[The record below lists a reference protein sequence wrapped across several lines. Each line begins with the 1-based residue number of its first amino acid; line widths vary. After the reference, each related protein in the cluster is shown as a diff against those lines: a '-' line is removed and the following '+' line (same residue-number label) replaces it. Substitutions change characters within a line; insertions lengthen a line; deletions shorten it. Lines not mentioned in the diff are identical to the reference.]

1 MEKGVPTGTVQ
12 ELRPVTSPARPWTRF
27 YPPGAA
33 PELGP
38 LRYPHMPAAIRDA
51 SATYAKQPAFTLAL
65 PNGAQ
70 GSITFEETDRLSDQ
84 FAVYLREVAGFKAG
98 DRVAIQMPNC
108 LAYPIAVFGTLKA
121 GLVMANTNPLYT
133 TAEMEHQFTDS
144 GAVGLIAIDLFATK
158 VAQVLP
164 KTSIR
169 TVVVV
174 GISDLLPPLKRL
186 LISAVQKYVKK
197 MVPPITFPHTKM
209 ATALA
214 QGAERIAAGANAKV
228 YADAL
233 NHDSIAALQYTGG
246 TTGVAKGATL
256 THGNLVANTMQGL
269 EMWKPFLRFGN
280 EVMLTALPLYHIFAF
295 TANLMIFYLA
305 GGRNLLVPSPRPL
318 SNLKTVMLSEPITW
332 FTGVNTLFAGLM
344 HESWFKEKTNWSL
357 RGSVAGGMALVPVIG
372 ERWEAMT
379 RTPIY
384 QGYGLTETS
393 PVATLNPFQRPK
405 REAIGVPVPS
415 TDVRFVDSEGRDV
428 AFGEVGELWVKGP
441 QVMTGYWQ
449 RPDDTAKVL
458 RDGWLA
464 TGDIAKMDEDGYIQ
478 IVDRKKDMILVS
490 GFNVYPNEVEAVL
503 ATHPAVADTA
513 VVGVPDDECGE
524 IVVAFVTKKDP
535 SVTEDAIRQHARQS
549 LTGYKVPRIV
559 VFKDDL
565 PKSNVGKVLR
575 KDLRD
580 EAQRAYLERK
590 KTGAGNREPGTTT
603 RG

>member
-1 MEKGVPTGTVQ
+1 
-12 ELRPVTSPARPWTRF
+12 
-27 YPPGAA
+27 
-33 PELGP
+33 
-38 LRYPHMPAAIRDA
+38 MPAAIREA
-51 SATYAKQPAFTLAL
+51 SATYAKQPAFTLGL
-65 PNGAQ
+65 PNGSQ
-70 GSITFEETDRLSDQ
+70 GSITFAETDRLSDQ
-84 FAVYLREVAGFKAG
+84 FAVYLREVAGFQAG

-108 LAYPIAVFGTLKA
+108 LAYPIVVFGTLKA

-133 TAEMEHQFTDS
+133 TAEMLHQFTDS
-144 GAVGLIAIDLFATK
+144 GAVGLIVIDLFATK
-158 VAQVLP
+158 VAEVLP
-164 KTSIR
+164 TTSIR

-186 LISAVQKYVKK
+186 LIRTVQKYVKK
-197 MVPPITFPHTKM
+197 MIPPITFAHTTI
-209 ATALA
+209 ATALK
-214 QGAERIAAGANAKV
+214 QGAERMAAGVDPKR
-228 YADAL
+228 YAESL
-233 NHDSIAALQYTGG
+233 THNSVAALQYTGG
-246 TTGVAKGATL
+246 TTGVAKGAAL

-269 EMWKPFLRFGN
+269 EMWKPFLRLGQ

-305 GGRNLLVPSPRPL
+305 GGRNVLVPSPRPL
-318 SNLKTVMLSEPITW
+318 ANLKTVMLSEPITW
-332 FTGVNTLFAGLM
+332 FTGVNTMFAALM
-344 HESWFKEKTNWSL
+344 HEPWFKERTNWSL

-379 RTPIY
+379 KTPIY

-405 REAIGVPVPS
+405 REAIGVPVPG
-415 TDVRFVDSEGRDV
+415 TDVRFVDNDGRDV
-428 AFGEVGELWVKGP
+428 APGEIGELWLKGP
-441 QVMTGYWQ
+441 QVMQGYWQ

-490 GFNVYPNEVEAVL
+490 GFNVYPNDVEAVI
-503 ATHPAVADTA
+503 ATHPGVLDSA
-513 VVGVPDDECGE
+513 VVGVPDDETGE

-535 SVTEDAIRQHARQS
+535 ALTEEAVRQHVKQS
-549 LTGYKVPRIV
+549 MTGYKVPKIV

-580 EAQRAYLERK
+580 EAQRAYLERRK
-590 KTGAGNREPGTTT
+590 GKIG
-603 RG
+603 

>member
-1 MEKGVPTGTVQ
+1 M
-12 ELRPVTSPARPWTRF
+12 TSPARPWTRF
-27 YPPGAA
+27 YPPGTAQD
-33 PELGP
+33 LGP
-38 LRYPHMPAAIRDA
+38 LKYPHMPAAIRDA
-51 SATYAKQPAFTLAL
+51 SATYAKQAAFTLAL

-133 TAEMEHQFTDS
+133 TAEMIHQFTDS

-158 VAQVLP
+158 VAEVLP

-174 GISDLLPPLKRL
+174 GISDLLPPFKRL

-197 MVPPITFPHTKM
+197 MVPPITFPHTTM
-209 ATALA
+209 RSALA
-214 QGAERIAAGANAKV
+214 QGAERIAAGADPKL
-228 YADAL
+228 YAEAL
-233 NHDSIAALQYTGG
+233 NHNSVAALQYTGG

-256 THGNLVANTMQGL
+256 THGNLVANTIQGL

-344 HESWFKEKTNWSL
+344 HETWFKEKTNWTL

-379 RTPIY
+379 KTPIY

-393 PVATLNPFQRPK
+393 PVATLNPFDRPK
-405 REAIGVPVPS
+405 REAIGVPVPG
-415 TDVRFVDSEGRDV
+415 TDVRFIDNDGRDV
-428 AFGEVGELWVKGP
+428 AMGEVGELWVKGP
-441 QVMTGYWQ
+441 QVMQGYWQ
-449 RPDDTAKVL
+449 RPDETAKVL

-464 TGDIAKMDEDGYIQ
+464 TGDIAKMDADGYIQ

-490 GFNVYPNEVEAVL
+490 GFNVYPNEVEAVI
-503 ATHPAVADTA
+503 ATHPGVADTA

-524 IVVAFVTKKDP
+524 IVVAFVTKKKDQAL
-535 SVTEDAIRQHARQS
+535 TEEDVRQHCKLS
-549 LTGYKVPRIV
+549 MTGYKVPRIV

-580 EAQRAYLERK
+580 DAQQAYLKRR
-590 KTGAGNREPGTTT
+590 AEPGSPK
-603 RG
+603 RQ

>member
-1 MEKGVPTGTVQ
+1 M
-12 ELRPVTSPARPWTRF
+12 TSPARPWTRF
-27 YPPGAA
+27 YPPAIA
-33 PELGP
+33 QDLGP
-38 LRYPHMPAAIRDA
+38 LKYPHMPAAIRDA
-51 SATYAKQPAFTLAL
+51 SKTYAGKPAFTLGL
-65 PNGAQ
+65 PNGSQ
-70 GSITFEETDRLSDQ
+70 GSITYEEVDRLSDQ

-133 TAEMEHQFTDS
+133 TTEMVHQFTDS

-158 VAQVLP
+158 VAEVLP

-174 GISDLLPPLKRL
+174 RIADLLPPLKRL
-186 LISAVQKYVKK
+186 IIGAVQKYVKK
-197 MVPPITFPHTKM
+197 MVPPITFAHTTM
-209 ATALA
+209 ASAL
-214 QGAERIAAGANAKV
+214 AAGADRIASGADPML
-228 YADAL
+228 YAESL

-256 THGNLVANTMQGL
+256 THGNLVANTLQGL
-269 EMWKPFLRFGN
+269 EMWKPFLRFGE

-295 TANLMIFYLA
+295 TANLMIFYVA
-305 GGRNLLVPSPRPL
+305 GGRNVLVPSPRPL
-318 SNLKTVMLSEPITW
+318 ANLKAVFLNEPITW
-332 FTGVNTLFAGLM
+332 FTGVNTMFAGLM
-344 HESWFKEKTNWSL
+344 HEPWFKERTNWTL
-357 RGSVAGGMALVPVIG
+357 RGSIAGGMALVPVIG
-372 ERWEAMT
+372 QRWEEMT
-379 RTPIY
+379 KTPIY

-393 PVATLNPFQRPK
+393 PIATLNPFHRPK
-405 REAIGVPVPS
+405 REAIGVPVPG
-415 TDVRFVDSEGRDV
+415 TDVRFVDDDGKDV
-428 AFGEVGELWVKGP
+428 AFGEIGELWVKGP
-441 QVMTGYWQ
+441 QVMQGYWQ
-449 RPDDTAKVL
+449 RPDESARVL

-464 TGDIAKMDEDGYIQ
+464 TGDIAKMDDEGYIQ

-490 GFNVYPNEVEAVL
+490 GFNVYPNEVEAVI
-503 ATHPAVADTA
+503 AEHPGVADTA
-513 VVGVPDDECGE
+513 VVGVPDDETGE

-535 SVTEDAIRQHARQS
+535 ALTEEAVRQHCRQTM
-549 LTGYKVPRIV
+549 TGYKVPKIV

-580 EAQRAYLERK
+580 EAQQAFLARQK
-590 KTGAGNREPGTTT
+590 SGAGNREPGTST

>member
-1 MEKGVPTGTVQ
+1 
-12 ELRPVTSPARPWTRF
+12 
-27 YPPGAA
+27 
-33 PELGP
+33 
-38 LRYPHMPAAIRDA
+38 MPAAIRDA
-51 SATYAKQPAFTLAL
+51 SANYAKQPAFTLAL
-65 PNGAQ
+65 PNGSQ
-70 GSITFEETDRLSDQ
+70 GSLTFEEVDRLSDQ
-84 FAVYLREVAGFKAG
+84 FAVYLREVAAFKAG

-133 TAEMEHQFTDS
+133 TAEMVHQFTDS
-144 GAVGLIAIDLFATK
+144 GAVGLIVIDLFATK
-158 VAQVLP
+158 VAEVLP

-174 GISDLLPPLKRL
+174 GISDLLPPIKRL

-197 MVPPITFPHTKM
+197 MVPPITFPHTTM
-209 ATALA
+209 RQALA
-214 QGAERIAAGANAKV
+214 QGADRISAGADPKL
-228 YADAL
+228 YAEAL
-233 NHDSIAALQYTGG
+233 NHGSIAALQYTGG

-256 THGNLVANTMQGL
+256 THGNLVANTLQGL
-269 EMWKPFLRFGN
+269 EMWRPFLRFGE

-318 SNLKTVMLSEPITW
+318 ANLKTVMLSEPITW

-344 HESWFKEKTNWSL
+344 HEPWFKEKTGWSL

-379 RTPIY
+379 KTPIY

-405 REAIGVPVPS
+405 REAIGVPVPG
-415 TDVRFVDSEGRDV
+415 TDVRFVDSEGQEV
-428 AFGEVGELWVKGP
+428 AAGEVGELWVKGP
-441 QVMTGYWQ
+441 QVMQGYWQ
-449 RPDDTAKVL
+449 RPDETAKVL

-490 GFNVYPNEVEAVL
+490 GFNVYPNEVEAVI
-503 ATHPAVADTA
+503 AAHPGVADTA
-513 VVGVPDDECGE
+513 VVGVPDDETGE

-535 SVTEDAIRQHARQS
+535 ALTEDAVRQHCKQS

-580 EAQRAYLERK
+580 DAQRAFLERRA
-590 KTGAGNREPGTTT
+590 AGNR
-603 RG
+603 